1 MKAKFIE
8 KFGPGVLVGSQ
19 VFENYR
25 EHQTAGVRNTH
36 KGLPKV
42 TMMAAF
48 LDPRF
53 KHIRFFTDESRLAII
68 SDVKIEMQKLYDDT
82 DVQPAQLG
90 RRIRAEQSKF
100 SRNVIMQE
108 QVDSVNLGE
117 QFLENCINQELL
129 AYHNLPCLPME
140 EKNSDDT
147 IVYTNPWI
155 GGKDTLIYDS
165 SEKNTLRSCDIR

>member
-1 MKAKFIE
+1 MNK
-8 KFGPGVLVGSQ
+8 L
-19 VFENYR
+19 
-25 EHQTAGVRNTH
+25 NT
-36 KGLPKV
+36 KV
-42 TMMAAF
+42 SKYIA
-48 LDPRF
+48 
-53 KHIRFFTDESRLAII
+53 
-68 SDVKIEMQKLYDDT
+68 DDT

-147 IVYTNPWI
+147 IVYTNPE
-155 GGKDTLIYDS
+155 KTLSFTITVFS